1 MTKVFFY
8 YVNGTEFVDT
18 EAFGKAWRDA
28 KALATEE
35 HTCITRTVLTGE
47 DNLRHEFFAKGGI
60 FLNERFYSVLWP
72 GPKKIKKFEKTLDKS
87 RT

>member
-47 DNLRHEFFAKGGI
+47 DNLHHEFFAKGGI
-60 FLNERFYSVLWP
+60 FLNERFY
-72 GPKKIKKFEKTLDKS
+72 EKDRVKVF
-87 RT
+87 